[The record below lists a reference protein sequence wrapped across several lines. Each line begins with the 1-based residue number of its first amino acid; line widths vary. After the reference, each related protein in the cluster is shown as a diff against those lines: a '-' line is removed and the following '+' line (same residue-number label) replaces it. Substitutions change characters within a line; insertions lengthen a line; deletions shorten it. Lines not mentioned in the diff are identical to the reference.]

1 MEASKR
7 EKRGTFW
14 VADSATPVS
23 RALASLSEADLLRL
37 QALARL
43 RARGLPRGV
52 GWSDL
57 LHEAIARAL
66 DGSRRWPPG
75 LPFLAF
81 LSGVMRSICGELWR
95 QRGREAE
102 LVVFEDKVEG
112 EVACPAPNQER
123 ILAAT
128 QAIAAIQRL
137 FRGDEVALR
146 IMEGLANG
154 LSAEEIRNDAN
165 LSGVEYDS
173 ARRRMRRALIRIGLT
188 GSAP

>member
-1 MEASKR
+1 MAASKR
-7 EKRGTFW
+7 EKQGPIGA
-14 VADSATPVS
+14 ADSATPVS

-52 GWSDL
+52 SWSDL

-66 DGSRRWPPG
+66 DGSRQWPPG
-75 LPFLAF
+75 LPFSAF
-81 LSGVMRSICGELWR
+81 ISGVMRSICHELWG

-102 LVVFEDKVEG
+102 RVVLEDDV

-123 ILAAT
+123 VLAAA

-137 FRGDEVALR
+137 FRGDQVALQ
-146 IMEGLANG
+146 IMAGLANG
-154 LSAEEIRNDAN
+154 LSAEEIRNSNN
-165 LSGVEYDS
+165 LSLVQYDS